1 MLSRSNLKAQEKK
14 VKEADAFVDGADSDS
29 KVSRTVGRPKQKG
42 EKREPVTVS
51 LTKSEA
57 QQFDKIHKR
66 LNVIFYSKD
75 EDFSLDRSSF
85 IRAIAKRCENMSDEE
100 LWKWFNYDK

>member
-1 MLSRSNLKAQEKK
+1 MLSRTNLKAQEKK
-14 VKEADAFVDGADSDS
+14 VKEADAFVDGADS

-57 QQFDKIHKR
+57 QKFDKIHKR
-66 LNVIFYSKD
+66 LNVISYSKD

-85 IRAIAKRCENMSDEE
+85 IRAIAERCENMSDEE

>member
-14 VKEADAFVDGADSDS
+14 VKEADAFVDGADS

-57 QQFDKIHKR
+57 QQLDKIHKR
-66 LNVIFYSKD
+66 LNVISYSKD

-85 IRAIAKRCENMSDEE
+85 IRAVAERCGNMSDEE
-100 LWKWFNYDK
+100 LWKWFNYHK